1 MMEIFPRTAVLFLL
15 IFVLKESFGDV
26 QELNRA
32 RRKGA
37 GTPGAYHIG
46 RLMEDSAR
54 DIARRGAF
62 PLNII
67 TDPACT

>member
-1 MMEIFPRTAVLFLL
+1 MMKIFPRTAVLFLL
-15 IFVLKESFGDV
+15 IYVLKESFGDG

-32 RRKGA
+32 QRKGA
-37 GTPGAYHIG
+37 GTPGAYYIG

-54 DIARRGAF
+54 DIACRGAF

-67 TDPACT
+67 TDLVCV